1 MGIPRTTLSLL
12 IVLAL
17 IALAGC
23 APTTFVVS
31 KDGYSTYFGRMN
43 TGLSKRL
50 CTSGD
55 LQRVLDTAAIPPI
68 AKDGLYRHVCT
79 EEYSW
84 DTVVSIYL
92 FLSPDEKKEL
102 MRAFVKYG
110 YEVNLIRC

>member
-1 MGIPRTTLSLL
+1 MGTTRSIV
-12 IVLAL
+12 IVLL
-17 IALAGC
+17 ALAAAAC

-55 LQRVLDTAAIPPI
+55 LQRVLSAAAIAPI
-68 AKDGLYRHVCT
+68 AKDGFYRHVCT

-84 DTVVSIYL
+84 DTVLSIYQ
-92 FLSPDEKKEL
+92 FLSPEEKKEL
-102 MRAFVKYG
+102 MRAFAKYG
-110 YEVNLIRC
+110 YEVNLVRC